1 MNTYIYINKVVK
13 MVVCV
18 SLFHL
23 FTFSPLTADAKKHKQ
38 LVILH
43 TNDTHSTILPLNPNI
58 DNKDIAGRGGYSAA
72 RILICCSS
80 TLATSRKDPAT
91 TRSSRERWR

>member
-1 MNTYIYINKVVK
+1 MNAYIYINKVVE

-18 SLFHL
+18 LLFHL

-43 TNDTHSTILPLNPNI
+43 TNDTTIRNWQDGAVSCVGST
-58 DNKDIAGRGGYSAA
+58 
-72 RILICCSS
+72 
-80 TLATSRKDPAT
+80 
-91 TRSSRERWR
+91 

>member
-23 FTFSPLTADAKKHKQ
+23 FTFSPITAEAKKHKQ
-38 LVILH
+38 LVVLH

-58 DNKDIAGRGGYSAA
+58 YNKDLAGRAA
-72 RILICCSS
+72 CIPACCSS
-80 TLATSRKDPAT
+80 TLATSRKAPAT
-91 TRSSRERWR
+91 TRSSKERWR